1 MQGRGKH
8 TGSQTGNPTAHV
20 CLIRPPAAEK
30 FRLSSTSVTLP
41 LGLAYIAGALE
52 GQGHQVSV
60 IDAVG
65 LAPTHH
71 TRYYTGY
78 LVGLSFEAIVDRIDP
93 ACTCIGISVIFTHE
107 WPMAVKLIEAIRR
120 RFPATPIILGGEHVT
135 ALPEF
140 CLATSQASVVVAGEG
155 EETVIELV
163 ETLSRHTSLEGIL
176 GIAYRQGEAIHVN
189 PRRPRQTNIDAVAR
203 PAWHHFDLHA
213 YHRHRFVG
221 GMVTDRLTIPILATR
236 GCPYQCTYCSS
247 PNMWTPKWVPRT
259 PEAVV
264 DEIETYVKQYGARN
278 FPFQDLTAILDR
290 DWILR
295 FCKALQDRNL
305 DITWLLP
312 TGTRAEAIDE
322 TVAQALKDTG
332 MVSMA
337 YAPESG
343 SETTRKLVK
352 KRMHT
357 QALFDSIQAALAQ
370 DLNVALFMVIGFPH
384 DTPQHLDE
392 TMAFLED
399 VARIGAED
407 VAIAYY
413 MAMPGTQLF
422 GSLYDSGQIR
432 MDRTYFNHLFANSDL
447 IPVSSYAPHLSRWQL
462 FWAKCRF
469 YLKFYCFSPHAK
481 RSRSGLAFLRQ
492 AIGSFFSRNGHQS
505 RMQSALTAGVRS
517 GWHTLV
523 VQFTPPWIP
532 RAEEDAL
539 FADWDRLYRDI
550 RQNRQQQRPALHYP
564 ANTTLLHKQAVQ
576 HMLGH
581 EHAGLDKPM
590 VLSLR

>member
-1 MQGRGKH
+1 M
-8 TGSQTGNPTAHV
+8 
-20 CLIRPPAAEK
+20 
-30 FRLSSTSVTLP
+30 
-41 LGLAYIAGALE
+41 
-52 GQGHQVSV
+52 
-60 IDAVG
+60 
-65 LAPTHH
+65 
-71 TRYYTGY
+71 
-78 LVGLSFEAIVDRIDP
+78 
-93 ACTCIGISVIFTHE
+93 
-107 WPMAVKLIEAIRR
+107 
-120 RFPATPIILGGEHVT
+120 
-135 ALPEF
+135 
-140 CLATSQASVVVAGEG
+140 
-155 EETVIELV
+155 
-163 ETLSRHTSLEGIL
+163 
-176 GIAYRQGEAIHVN
+176 
-189 PRRPRQTNIDAVAR
+189 
-203 PAWHHFDLHA
+203 
-213 YHRHRFVG
+213 
-221 GMVTDRLTIPILATR
+221 
-236 GCPYQCTYCSS
+236 
-247 PNMWTPKWVPRT
+247 
-259 PEAVV
+259 
-264 DEIETYVKQYGARN
+264 
-278 FPFQDLTAILDR
+278 DR

-481 RSRSGLAFLRQ
+481 RSRSGLAFLQ

-523 VQFTPPWIP
+523 VQFTPMDSPCRRRCLVCRLGSPLPRHPAKSPTTTASPALPSRYHPAAQTSGSAHAGP
-532 RAEEDAL
+532 RACRPGQ
-539 FADWDRLYRDI
+539 ADGFKPPLVARAHIGKQGVTIPLHI
-550 RQNRQQQRPALHYP
+550 GLNRPAEVP
-564 ANTTLLHKQAVQ
+564 
-576 HMLGH
+576 
-581 EHAGLDKPM
+581 
-590 VLSLR
+590 